1 MASRPSAPTPA
12 PSASV
17 DVVNGRRR
25 RRRYLW
31 RGAAVP
37 LIAALFVAA
46 SATPA
51 FAHADLL
58 QTSPAAGQV
67 LDRPPKALTLGFNES
82 VEVALGAIR
91 VYNSKGE
98 RLDTGSAS
106 HPTGQ
111 QSRVQVSLPK
121 LENDS
126 YVVTWRVISADSHP
140 VQGAF
145 TFQVGR
151 TAAAGNLQSLSQRLL
166 SNQGGDTT
174 VGFLYAVT
182 RFGVFASLALLIG
195 AAAFLVLVWPAGR
208 ESRGAARLVW
218 AGWIGAVVATV
229 VGIALDGAYAAALP
243 LGDALKPSV
252 ISDVLDTRF
261 GRVWLL
267 RLVLLLLAIPLL
279 RLLVNRRPVLEYP
292 LPRWWRPAAAVV
304 AVGLL
309 LTPGL
314 SGHAGTG
321 RLVPLAI
328 IADLAHL
335 GGVSLWLGGLVVLL
349 VVVLRRKHLDELREV
364 VPRYSQLALAAISL
378 IVVSGAFQAWRQLG
392 SLSNL
397 RDTDYGKILTA
408 KLLAFGVLII
418 TAAFSREI
426 VNRRF
431 RSPRPTPAPAPPP
444 RVPVTAGGPPM
455 PPDDGGGDGGDGV
468 DGGDGGDGSNDEVD
482 EAEEDAWEMRNLRR
496 HVGLEAVIAVV
507 ILSIAALLVNAAPA
521 VSVND
526 SGATGVTLRSDRA
539 RVDVTAIPGSP
550 GRNELHVTAFSPEG
564 APLAIPPSGGLNEV
578 GEFQV
583 SASLPS
589 RDIAPIQIP
598 VRRLGPGHY
607 ISSGVNLPI
616 RGDWN
621 LTIRILFSE
630 TDQAALT
637 GKLPIG

>member
-1 MASRPSAPTPA
+1 MNGIPRSPSQAPALRLGRQSR
-12 PSASV
+12 
-17 DVVNGRRR
+17 RH

-37 LIAALFVAA
+37 LAALLFVAA
-46 SATPA
+46 SASPA
-51 FAHADLL
+51 FAHSTLV

-67 LDRPPKALTLGFNES
+67 LDRPPKTVTLGFNEA

-106 HPTGQ
+106 HPSGQ
-111 QSRVQVSLPK
+111 QSRVQVGVPK
-121 LENDS
+121 LANDS

-151 TAAAGNLQSLSQRLL
+151 SAAAGNLQSLSQRLL

-174 VGFLYAVT
+174 VGFLYAVA

-218 AGWIGAVVATV
+218 AGWIGAVVATI

-267 RLVLLLLAIPLL
+267 RLALLVIAVPLL
-279 RLLVNRRPVLEYP
+279 RLLVNRRPVVEYP
-292 LPRWWRPAAAVV
+292 LPRWWRPVAAVV

-321 RLVPLAI
+321 RLVGLAI
-328 IADLAHL
+328 IADVAHV
-335 GGVSLWLGGLVVLL
+335 GGVSVWLGGLVVLL
-349 VVVLRRKHLDELREV
+349 VVVLRRKHLEELRTV
-364 VPRYSQLALAAISL
+364 VPRYSQVALAAISV

-392 SLSNL
+392 SISNL
-397 RDTDYGKILTA
+397 RDTDYGKLLTA

-444 RVPVTAGGPPM
+444 RVPVSAGGASL
-455 PPDDGGGDGGDGV
+455 PPDDGRDKGGGDGAAE
-468 DGGDGGDGSNDEVD
+468 DE
-482 EAEEDAWEMRNLRR
+482 EADEDAWEMRNLRR
-496 HVGLEAVIAVV
+496 HVGLEAVVAVV

-521 VSVND
+521 VSVNN
-526 SGATGVTLRSDRA
+526 SGATGVTLQSDQV
-539 RVDVTAIPGSP
+539 RVDVTAIPGAP
-550 GRNELHVTAFSPEG
+550 GANELHFTAFSPQG
-564 APLAIPPSGGLNEV
+564 APLAIPPSGGLTEV
-578 GEFQV
+578 KEFQV

-589 RDIAPIQIP
+589 RNIAPIPIP
-598 VRRLGPGHY
+598 ARRIGPGHY

-621 LTIRILFSE
+621 LTIRVLLTE
-630 TDQAALT
+630 TNEVALA

>member
-1 MASRPSAPTPA
+1 
-12 PSASV
+12 V
-17 DVVNGRRR
+17 KGRRR
-25 RRRYLW
+25 YVW
-31 RGAAVP
+31 RVAAVP
-37 LIAALFVAA
+37 VAALLFVAA
-46 SATPA
+46 TASPA
-51 FAHADLL
+51 FAHATLV

-67 LDRPPKALTLGFNES
+67 LDRPPKTLTLGFNES

-98 RLDTGSAS
+98 RLDTGGAS
-106 HPTGQ
+106 HPSGQ
-111 QSRVQVSLPK
+111 QSGVRVDLPK
-121 LENDS
+121 LGNDS

-151 TAAAGNLQSLSQRLL
+151 SANAGNLQSLSERLL
-166 SNQGGDTT
+166 ANQGGDNT
-174 VGFLYAVT
+174 VGFLYAVA

-195 AAAFLVLVWPAGR
+195 AAAFLIFVWPAGR
-208 ESRGAARLVW
+208 ESKGAARLVW
-218 AGWIGAVVATV
+218 AGWIGAAVATIA
-229 VGIALDGAYAAALP
+229 GIALDGAYAAALP

-267 RLVLLLLAIPLL
+267 RLVLLVVAVPLL
-279 RLLVNRRPVLEYP
+279 RRLVNRRPVVEYP

-321 RLVPLAI
+321 RLVALAI
-328 IADLAHL
+328 IADVAHV
-335 GGVSLWLGGLVVLL
+335 GGVSVWLGGLVVLL
-349 VVVLRRKHLDELREV
+349 VVVLRRKHLEELRTV
-364 VPRYSQLALAAISL
+364 VPRYSQVALAAISV

-431 RSPRPTPAPAPPP
+431 RSPRPAPAPAPPL
-444 RVPVTAGGPPM
+444 RVPVTAGAPPL
-455 PPDDGGGDGGDGV
+455 PPDAGRDEGGGDGGGDGE
-468 DGGDGGDGSNDEVD
+468 DE
-482 EAEEDAWEMRNLRR
+482 EADEDAWEMRNLRR

-521 VSVND
+521 VSVNN
-526 SGATGVTLRSDRA
+526 SGATGTTLRSDQA
-539 RVDVTAIPGSP
+539 RVDVTAVPGAP
-550 GRNELHVTAFSPEG
+550 GANELHFTAFSPQG
-564 APLAIPPSGGLNEV
+564 APLAIPPSGGLTEV
-578 GEFQV
+578 KEFQV

-589 RDIAPIQIP
+589 RNIAPIPIP
-598 VRRLGPGHY
+598 ARRIGPGHY
-607 ISSGVNLPI
+607 ISSGINLPI

-621 LTIRILFSE
+621 LTVRVLLTE
-630 TDQAALT
+630 TNEVALT

>member
-1 MASRPSAPTPA
+1 MI
-12 PSASV
+12 
-17 DVVNGRRR
+17 RRR
-25 RRRYLW
+25 RLW
-31 RGAAVP
+31 RCAAVP
-37 LIAALFVAA
+37 LVAALVVAT

-51 FAHADLL
+51 FAHAVLE
-58 QTSPAAGQV
+58 QTTPAAGSV
-67 LDRPPKALTLGFNES
+67 LDQPPKKVTLRFGEP

-91 VYNSKGE
+91 VYDSKGD
-98 RLDTGSAS
+98 RLDVGSAS
-106 HPTGQ
+106 HPAGQ
-111 QSRVQVSLPK
+111 QSQVQVNLPK
-121 LENDS
+121 LDDDS

-140 VQGAF
+140 VSGAF

-151 TAAAGNLQSLSQRLL
+151 TAAAGNLQSLTQRLL

-174 VGFLYAVT
+174 VGFLYAVA

-208 ESRGAARLVW
+208 ESPGAARLAW
-218 AGWIGAVVATV
+218 AGWIGAVVTTV

-267 RLVLLLLAIPLL
+267 RLVLLLLALPLL
-279 RLLVNRRPVLEYP
+279 RLLVNRRPVAEYP
-292 LPRWWRPAAAVV
+292 LPRWWRPAAVVV

-328 IADLAHL
+328 IADVAHV

-349 VVVLRRKHLDELREV
+349 AVVLRRKHLEELREV
-364 VPRYSQLALAAISL
+364 VPRYSKLALGAICV
-378 IVVSGAFQAWRQLG
+378 IVASGAFQAWRQLG
-392 SLSNL
+392 SLSNF
-397 RDTDYGKILTA
+397 RDTDYGKLLAA
-408 KLLAFGVLII
+408 KLIAFGALII

-431 RSPRPTPAPAPPP
+431 RSPRPTSAPAPVPPP
-444 RVPVTAGGPPM
+444 RVPVTAGGPPL
-455 PPDDGGGDGGDGV
+455 PPDAGGDRSGGGDGR
-468 DGGDGGDGSNDEVD
+468 GGGNDDLDDD
-482 EAEEDAWEMRNLRR
+482 ESAEDAWEMRNLRR

-521 VSVND
+521 VSANN
-526 SGATGVTLRSDRA
+526 SGTSGVTLSSSEA

-550 GRNELHVTAFSPEG
+550 GRNELHFTAFSPEG
-564 APLAIPPSGGLNEV
+564 APLAIQPSGGLSEV
-578 GEFQV
+578 NEFQV
-583 SASLPS
+583 FAALPS
-589 RDIAPIQIP
+589 RGIAPITIP

-607 ISSGVNLPI
+607 IASGADLPI
-616 RGDWN
+616 RGDWT
-621 LTIRILFSE
+621 LTVRILLTE
-630 TDQAALT
+630 TDQAALA

>member
-1 MASRPSAPTPA
+1 
-12 PSASV
+12 
-17 DVVNGRRR
+17 
-25 RRRYLW
+25 
-31 RGAAVP
+31 
-37 LIAALFVAA
+37 
-46 SATPA
+46 
-51 FAHADLL
+51 
-58 QTSPAAGQV
+58 
-67 LDRPPKALTLGFNES
+67 
-82 VEVALGAIR
+82 

-111 QSRVQVSLPK
+111 QSRVQVGLPK
-121 LENDS
+121 LGNDS

-151 TAAAGNLQSLSQRLL
+151 AATAGNLQSLSERLL
-166 SNQGGDTT
+166 ANQGGDST
-174 VGFLYAVT
+174 VGFLYAVA
-182 RFGVFASLALLIG
+182 RFAVFASLALLIG
-195 AAAFLVLVWPAGR
+195 AAAFLFLVWPAGR
-208 ESRGAARLVW
+208 ESIGAARLVW
-218 AGWIGAVVATV
+218 AGWIGAVVATI

-243 LGDALKPSV
+243 LGDAVKPSV

-267 RLVLLLLAIPLL
+267 RLVLLVVAVPLL
-279 RLLVNRRPVLEYP
+279 RLLVDRRPVVEYP

-321 RLVPLAI
+321 DLVPLAI
-328 IADLAHL
+328 IADVAHV

-349 VVVLRRKHLDELREV
+349 AVVLRRKHLDELREV
-364 VPRYSQLALAAISL
+364 VPRYSRLALAAVSVI
-378 IVVSGAFQAWRQLG
+378 IVSGAFQAWRQLG

-397 RDTDYGKILTA
+397 RDTDYGKLLTA

-444 RVPVTAGGPPM
+444 RVPVAAGGPPL
-455 PPDDGGGDGGDGV
+455 PPDAGGNQGGGDGV
-468 DGGDGGDGSNDEVD
+468 DDED
-482 EAEEDAWEMRNLRR
+482 EEAADAWEMRNLRR

-521 VSVND
+521 VSVNN
-526 SGATGVTLRSDRA
+526 SGATGVTLQSSQV
-539 RVDVTAIPGSP
+539 RVDVTAVPGAP
-550 GRNELHVTAFSPEG
+550 GANELHFTAFSPQG
-564 APLAIPPSGGLNEV
+564 APLAVPPSGGLTEV
-578 GEFQV
+578 REFQV
-583 SASLPS
+583 SAGLPS
-589 RDIAPIQIP
+589 RGIAPIPIP
-598 VRRLGPGHY
+598 VRRIGPGHY

-621 LTIRILFSE
+621 LTVRVLLSE

-637 GKLPIG
+637 GKLAIG

>member
-1 MASRPSAPTPA
+1 MN
-12 PSASV
+12 V
-17 DVVNGRRR
+17 RRR
-25 RRRYLW
+25 FLW
-31 RGAAVP
+31 RWAAVP
-37 LIAALFVAA
+37 VVAA
-46 SATPA
+46 VLVGAAASPA
-51 FAHADLL
+51 FAHADLE

-67 LDRPPKALTLGFNES
+67 LDQPPKKLTLGFNES

-91 VYNSKGE
+91 VYNSKGD
-98 RLDTGSAS
+98 RLEIGDAS
-106 HPTGQ
+106 HPSGQ
-111 QSRVQVSLPK
+111 QSQVQVDVPK
-121 LENDS
+121 LDDDS
-126 YVVTWRVISADSHP
+126 YVVTWRVTSADSHP
-140 VQGAF
+140 VSGAF
-145 TFQVGR
+145 TFQVGKS
-151 TAAAGNLQSLSQRLL
+151 AAAGNLQSLSQRLL
-166 SNQGGDTT
+166 ANQGGDNT
-174 VGFLYAVT
+174 VGFLYAVA

-208 ESRGAARLVW
+208 ESVGAARLVW
-218 AGWIGAVVATV
+218 AGWIGAVVTTV

-267 RLVLLLLAIPLL
+267 RLVLLVIAIPFI
-279 RLLVNRRPVLEYP
+279 RLLVNRRPVVEYP
-292 LPRWWRPAAAVV
+292 LPKWWKPAAAAV

-321 RLVPLAI
+321 DLVPLAI
-328 IADLAHL
+328 IADLAHV

-349 VVVLRRKHLDELREV
+349 AVVLRRKHLDELRTV
-364 VPRYSQLALAAISL
+364 VPAYSRLALGAICV

-397 RDTDYGKILTA
+397 RDTDYGKLLAA

-431 RSPRPTPAPAPPP
+431 RSPRPTPTPAPPP
-444 RVPVTAGGPPM
+444 RVPVTAGGPPL
-455 PPDDGGGDGGDGV
+455 PPDDGGDEG
-468 DGGDGGDGSNDEVD
+468 GGDGSDSND

-496 HVGLEAVIAVV
+496 HVGLEAVIAVI

-521 VSVND
+521 VSVNN
-526 SGATGVTLRSDRA
+526 SGATGVTLQSSRA
-539 RVDVTAIPGSP
+539 RVDITAIPGST
-550 GRNELHVTAFSPEG
+550 GRNELHVTASSPEG
-564 APLAIPPSGGLNEV
+564 APLAIPPSGGLDQV

>member
-1 MASRPSAPTPA
+1 M
-12 PSASV
+12 
-17 DVVNGRRR
+17 NHRRR
-25 RRRYLW
+25 FFW
-31 RGAAVP
+31 RCAAVP
-37 LIAALFVAA
+37 VVAA
-46 SATPA
+46 VLVAAAATPA
-51 FAHADLL
+51 FAHATLEE
-58 QTSPAAGQV
+58 TNPAAGQV
-67 LDRPPKALTLGFNES
+67 LDQPPKTVTLGFNES

-91 VYNSKGE
+91 VFNSKGE
-98 RLDTGSAS
+98 RLDIGGAS

-111 QSRVQVSLPK
+111 QSRVQVDLPK
-121 LENDS
+121 LDDDS

-140 VQGAF
+140 VSGAF
-145 TFQVGR
+145 TFQVGKG
-151 TAAAGNLQSLSQRLL
+151 AAAGNLQSLTERLL
-166 SNQGGDTT
+166 ANQGGDNT
-174 VGFLYAVT
+174 VGFLYAVA

-195 AAAFLVLVWPAGR
+195 AAAFLFLVWPAGR
-208 ESRGAARLVW
+208 ESVGAARLVW

-229 VGIALDGAYAAALP
+229 AGIALDGAYAAALP

-267 RLVLLLLAIPLL
+267 RLVLLVIAIPLL
-279 RLLVNRRPVLEYP
+279 RLLVNRRPVVEYP
-292 LPRWWRPAAAVV
+292 LPRWWRLAAGVV
-304 AVGLL
+304 GVGLL

-321 RLVPLAI
+321 DLVPLAL
-328 IADLAHL
+328 IADVAHV

-349 VVVLRRKHLDELREV
+349 AVVLRRKCLDELRTV
-364 VPRYSQLALAAISL
+364 VPAYSRLALAAICV
-378 IVVSGAFQAWRQLG
+378 IIVSGSFQAWRQLG

-397 RDTDYGKILTA
+397 RDTDYGKLLAA

-431 RSPRPTPAPAPPP
+431 RSPRPTPSPAPPP
-444 RVPVTAGGPPM
+444 RVPVTAGGPPL
-455 PPDDGGGDGGDGV
+455 PPDAGGDEGGGDGTDDDG
-468 DGGDGGDGSNDEVD
+468 D

-521 VSVND
+521 VSVNN
-526 SGATGVTLRSDRA
+526 SGATGVTLQSSRA

-550 GRNELHVTAFSPEG
+550 GRNELHLTAFSPEG

-630 TDQAALT
+630 TDQAALA

>member
-1 MASRPSAPTPA
+1 M
-12 PSASV
+12 
-17 DVVNGRRR
+17 NHRRR
-25 RRRYLW
+25 FFW
-31 RGAAVP
+31 RFAAVP
-37 LIAALFVAA
+37 VVAA
-46 SATPA
+46 VLVGVSASPA
-51 FAHADLL
+51 FAHATLE

-67 LDRPPKALTLGFNES
+67 LDQPPKKLTLGFNES

-91 VYNSKGE
+91 VYNSKGD
-98 RLDTGSAS
+98 RLEIGDAS
-106 HPTGQ
+106 HPSGQ
-111 QSRVQVSLPK
+111 QSQVQVDVPK
-121 LENDS
+121 MEDDS

-140 VQGAF
+140 VSGAF
-145 TFQVGR
+145 TFQVGKG
-151 TAAAGNLQSLSQRLL
+151 AAAGNLQSLTQRLL
-166 SNQGGDTT
+166 ANQGGDNT
-174 VGFLYAVT
+174 VGFLYAVA

-208 ESRGAARLVW
+208 ESKGAARLVW
-218 AGWIGAVVATV
+218 AGWIGAVVTTV

-267 RLVLLLLAIPLL
+267 RLVLLVIAIPFL
-279 RLLVNRRPVLEYP
+279 RLLVNRRPVVEYP
-292 LPRWWRPAAAVV
+292 LPRWWRPAAAAV
-304 AVGLL
+304 AIGLL

-321 RLVPLAI
+321 DLVPLAL
-328 IADLAHL
+328 IADVAHV

-349 VVVLRRKHLDELREV
+349 AVVLRRKHLEELRTV
-364 VPRYSQLALAAISL
+364 VPAYSRLALAAISV

-397 RDTDYGKILTA
+397 RDTDYGKLLAA

-431 RSPRPTPAPAPPP
+431 RSPRPAPAPAPPP
-444 RVPVTAGGPPM
+444 RVPVTAGGPPL
-455 PPDDGGGDGGDGV
+455 PPEDGGDE
-468 DGGDGGDGSNDEVD
+468 GGGGGSDDDD
-482 EAEEDAWEMRNLRR
+482 EAEDAWEMQNLRR

-521 VSVND
+521 VSVNN
-526 SGATGVTLRSDRA
+526 SGATGVTLQSSRA

-550 GRNELHVTAFSPEG
+550 GRNELHLTAFSPEG
-564 APLAIPPSGGLNEV
+564 APLAIPPSGGLSEV

-607 ISSGVNLPI
+607 ISSGINLPI

>member
-1 MASRPSAPTPA
+1 MTH
-12 PSASV
+12 
-17 DVVNGRRR
+17 RRR
-25 RRRYLW
+25 FFW
-31 RGAAVP
+31 RCAAVP
-37 LIAALFVAA
+37 VVAA
-46 SATPA
+46 VLVGVSASPA
-51 FAHADLL
+51 FAHATLE

-67 LDRPPKALTLGFNES
+67 LDQPPKKLTLGFNES

-91 VYNSKGE
+91 VYNSKGD
-98 RLDTGSAS
+98 RLGIGDAS
-106 HPTGQ
+106 HPSGQ
-111 QSRVQVSLPK
+111 QSQVQVDVPK
-121 LENDS
+121 LDDDS

-140 VQGAF
+140 VSGAF
-145 TFQVGR
+145 TFQVGKG
-151 TAAAGNLQSLSQRLL
+151 AAAGNLQSLTQRLL
-166 SNQGGDTT
+166 ANQGGDST
-174 VGFLYAVT
+174 VGFLYAVA

-208 ESRGAARLVW
+208 ESKGAARLVW
-218 AGWIGAVVATV
+218 AGWIGAVVTTV

-267 RLVLLLLAIPLL
+267 RLVLL
-279 RLLVNRRPVLEYP
+279 VNRRPVVEYP
-292 LPRWWRPAAAVV
+292 LPKWWKPAAATV

-321 RLVPLAI
+321 DLVPLAI
-328 IADLAHL
+328 IADVAHV
-335 GGVSLWLGGLVVLL
+335 GAVSIWLGGLVVLL
-349 VVVLRRKHLDELREV
+349 AVVLRRKHLDELRTV
-364 VPRYSQLALAAISL
+364 VPAYSRIALAAICV

-397 RDTDYGKILTA
+397 RDTDYGKLLAA

-431 RSPRPTPAPAPPP
+431 RSPRPTPTPAPPP

-455 PPDDGGGDGGDGV
+455 PPDDGGGDGD
-468 DGGDGGDGSNDEVD
+468 DGGDGSSDEVD
-482 EAEEDAWEMRNLRR
+482 EADEDAWEMRNLRR

-521 VSVND
+521 VSVNN
-526 SGATGVTLRSDRA
+526 SGATGVTLQSSRA

-550 GRNELHVTAFSPEG
+550 GRNELHVTASSPDG

-630 TDQAALT
+630 TDQAALA

>member
-1 MASRPSAPTPA
+1 VS
-12 PSASV
+12 
-17 DVVNGRRR
+17 GRRR
-25 RRRYLW
+25 YVW
-31 RGAAVP
+31 RVAAVP
-37 LIAALFVAA
+37 LAALLFVAA

-51 FAHADLL
+51 FAHATLEH
-58 QTSPAAGQV
+58 TSPAAGQV
-67 LDRPPKALTLGFNES
+67 LDQTPKTLTLGFNES

-106 HPTGQ
+106 HPPGQ
-111 QSRVQVSLPK
+111 QSRVQVGLPK
-121 LENDS
+121 LGNDS

-151 TAAAGNLQSLSQRLL
+151 AATAGNLQSLTERLL
-166 SNQGGDTT
+166 ANQGGDNT
-174 VGFLYAVT
+174 VGFLYAVA

-195 AAAFLVLVWPAGR
+195 AAAFLFLAWPAGR
-208 ESRGAARLVW
+208 ESKGAARLVW
-218 AGWIGAVVATV
+218 AGWIGAVVATAA
-229 VGIALDGAYAAALP
+229 GIALDGAYAAALP
-243 LGDALKPSV
+243 LGDAVKPSV

-267 RLVLLLLAIPLL
+267 RLVLLVVAIPLL
-279 RLLVNRRPVLEYP
+279 RLLVNRRPVVEYP
-292 LPRWWRPAAAVV
+292 LPRWWRPAAAVLAV
-304 AVGLL
+304 ALL

-321 RLVPLAI
+321 DLVPLAI
-328 IADLAHL
+328 IADVAHV

-349 VVVLRRKHLDELREV
+349 AVVLRRKHLDELREV
-364 VPRYSQLALAAISL
+364 VPRYSRLALAAISV
-378 IVVSGAFQAWRQLG
+378 IIVSGAFQAWRQLG

-397 RDTDYGKILTA
+397 RDTDYGKLLTA

-444 RVPVTAGGPPM
+444 RVPVAAGGPPL
-455 PPDDGGGDGGDGV
+455 PPDAGGDQGGGDGV
-468 DGGDGGDGSNDEVD
+468 DDED
-482 EAEEDAWEMRNLRR
+482 EEAAEDAWEMRNLRR

-521 VSVND
+521 VSVNN
-526 SGATGVTLRSDRA
+526 SGATGVTLQSSQV
-539 RVDVTAIPGSP
+539 RVDVTAVPGAP
-550 GRNELHVTAFSPEG
+550 GANELHFTAFSPQG
-564 APLAIPPSGGLNEV
+564 APLAIPPSGGLTEV
-578 GEFQV
+578 SEFQV
-583 SASLPS
+583 SAGLPS
-589 RDIAPIQIP
+589 RGIAPIPIP
-598 VRRLGPGHY
+598 VRRIGPGHY

-621 LTIRILFSE
+621 LTVRILLSQ

-637 GKLPIG
+637 GKLAIG